1 MSSKPTNPK
10 DAIGSNKVPLH
21 LFPHTATVAG
31 AMALL
36 HGAMKYGRSNWRA
49 VGVRKSI
56 YFDALMRH
64 MAADFEG
71 EELDAESGLPHT
83 WHALACLAILID
95 AKAAG
100 KLNDDSQYPGGFR
113 AMLDAANADVPRLKA
128 TAKDG
133 VKHYMKGVQ

>member
-1 MSSKPTNPK
+1 MTTKPTNPK
-10 DAIGSNKVPLH
+10 DAIGATKCPIH
-21 LFPHTATVAG
+21 LFPMTATIAG
-31 AMALL
+31 AMVLL

-56 YFDALMRH
+56 YYDAMMRH

-100 KLNDDSQYPGGFR
+100 KLNDDGQYPGGFR
-113 AMLDAANADVPRLKA
+113 SILDAANADVTRLKA
-128 TAKDG
+128 TEKRR
-133 VKHYMKGVQ
+133 VKHYMQGVK